1 MFLWIELVACFAIY
15 VVLAHVSMLSL
26 LVQPTRP
33 HDILSFHDVWDMRD
47 VWYVWYAA
55 VYFPV
60 GPLLWRVYHGV
71 RATWVGRLSR
81 LLLMKAVLQVTV
93 VPPPTQRCDT
103 TRILWLFSCAN
114 MMFSG
119 HVAMTMLALKGNKY
133 RMWWVGVQAVLVVA
147 AGMQYTSDCLV
158 AVLAVAYVETLDIK
172 DNRWLLNGIVPSKFC
187 RARAQRVSEMGNAE
201 TNSDVRQPV

>member
-15 VVLAHVSMLSL
+15 VVLAHMSMLSL
-26 LVQPTRP
+26 LVEPNRP
-33 HDILSFHDVWDMRD
+33 HDILSFHDVWYA
-47 VWYVWYAA
+47 WYVWYAA

-60 GPLLWRVYHGV
+60 GPLLWRLYKGV

-93 VPPPTQRCDT
+93 VPPPAQRCDT

-133 RMWWVGVQAVLVVA
+133 RMWWVGVQTVLVVL

-158 AVLAVAYVETLDIK
+158 AILAVAYVETLDIK

-187 RARAQRVSEMGNAE
+187 RARAQRVSEMGDAE
-201 TNSDVRQPV
+201 TDSDVWQPV